1 VAALDD
7 PQTRTALA
15 AHQAGALRWLGGGVL
30 AVVLGVL
37 LGAAAVRIA
46 RDTGQ
51 RLPFA
56 GTVVLVLVLGG
67 IAAAVAGA
75 GALVR
80 TRRWAAALARTPWR
94 LGRLRVAGPSVLLV
108 EPAGFDELAGEP
120 VRLRLLSTAVWRT
133 RAVQRLADAEVSY
146 APVSAREW
154 VFTADGAG
162 TLFGARTARR
172 RG

>member
-1 VAALDD
+1 VPALDD

-15 AHQAGALRWLGGGVL
+15 AHQAGALRWLGGGAL
-30 AVVLGVL
+30 AVVLGLL

-56 GTVVLVLVLGG
+56 GLVVVVLVLGG
-67 IAAAVAGA
+67 IAAVVAGA

-80 TRRWAAALARTPWR
+80 TRRWAAALAGTPWR

-108 EPAGFDELAGEP
+108 EPAGFDELTGEP
-120 VRLRLLSTAVWRT
+120 IRLRLLSTAIWRT
-133 RAVQRLADAEVSY
+133 RAVQQLADAEVSY
-146 APVSAREW
+146 APVTDREW
-154 VFTADGAG
+154 VFTADGVG
-162 TLFGARTARR
+162 TVFGARTVGR

>member
-1 VAALDD
+1 MPALDD

-15 AHQAGALRWLGGGVL
+15 AHQAGALRWLGGGAV

-37 LGAAAVRIA
+37 LAVAAVRIA
-46 RDTGQ
+46 RDSGG
-51 RLPFA
+51 RLPGA
-56 GTVVLVLVLGG
+56 GLAVLALVLGG
-67 IAAAVAGA
+67 VVAAGIGL

-80 TRRWAAALARTPWR
+80 TRRWARALATTSWR
-94 LGRLRVAGPSVLLV
+94 PGRLRVAGPSVLHV
-108 EPAGFDELAGEP
+108 EPAGFDELTGEP
-120 VRLRLLSTAVWRT
+120 LRLQLQSTAAWRS

-162 TLFGARTARR
+162 TLFGARPAGRR
-172 RG
+172 R